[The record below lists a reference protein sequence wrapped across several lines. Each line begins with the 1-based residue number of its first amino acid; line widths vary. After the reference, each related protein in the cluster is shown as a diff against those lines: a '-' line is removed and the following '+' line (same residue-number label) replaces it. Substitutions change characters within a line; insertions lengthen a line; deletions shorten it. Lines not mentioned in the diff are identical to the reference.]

1 MAQLGDAGVAA
12 GPRREPRPQVLEEL
26 VRHLAVLEA
35 ALHQAP
41 RVQVAAARQRDEP
54 LGIGPEL
61 FRLRLGGHDPV
72 VTEEARGEVRQQR
85 LFVARRPRE
94 LASLGAVPH
103 YSTSPSVAR
112 ACGAAPGSTPFRASS
127 VSSNFIP
134 KLSPSRRSSSA
145 ISPSAFSPTFF
156 TLSRSS
162 SRYCTRSARVRM
174 FEFLS
179 ELTERTER
187 PTSSMLRA
195 TTSFSWLVATPP
207 FPAGSLATIGTLPK
221 STKKRKCSCASAAA

>member
-1 MAQLGDAGVAA
+1 M
-12 GPRREPRPQVLEEL
+12 QV
-26 VRHLAVLEA
+26 
-35 ALHQAP
+35 P
-41 RVQVAAARQRDEP
+41 TARQRDEP

-61 FRLRLGGHDPV
+61 LRLGLGGHDPV
-72 VTEEARGEVRQQR
+72 VPEQARRHVRQHR
-85 LFVARRPRE
+85 LLVTRGARE
-94 LASLGAVPH
+94 LASLGAVAH

-112 ACGAAPGSTPFRASS
+112 ACGAAPGSTTFRASS

-162 SRYCTRSARVRM
+162 SRYCTKSARVRM

-187 PTSSMLRA
+187 PTSSMLGA

-207 FPAGSLATIGTLPK
+207 FPAGSPAASGTLRK
-221 STKKRKCSCASAAA
+221 ATKKGKGSGARAGRG